1 MSPRPEDPPAGRAT
15 PGEAPHNEAPGAAAL
30 GAAGLDAPVAGDPS
44 AGDLGLGDPSAGDPG
59 PGDLGLAAPGA
70 GDPGPGG
77 RDRDAAGRARNARP
91 RDALGRP
98 LPRGATGDERIPDD
112 LVLPPGEALQL
123 AQQLLDAERP
133 FHAHE
138 VLEASWKS
146 APAAERD
153 LWQGLA
159 QIAVGLTH
167 ARRGN
172 ARGAAA
178 LLRRG
183 ADRVAGYAGWPPHG
197 IDAAGVCR
205 AAREMAAR
213 IDRDGTGAAG
223 TLSARLVSAGP

>member
-1 MSPRPEDPPAGRAT
+1 MSPRPEDSSPGRAT
-15 PGEAPHNEAPGAAAL
+15 AGEAPGSETPG
-30 GAAGLDAPVAGDPS
+30 G
-44 AGDLGLGDPSAGDPG
+44 
-59 PGDLGLAAPGA
+59 PGA
-70 GDPGPGG
+70 GGPGIGDPDVGGPGAGGPGIGDPDVGGPGAGG
-77 RDRDAAGRARNARP
+77 RDRDTAGRARNARP

-112 LVLPPGEALQL
+112 LVLPPAQALQL
-123 AQQLLDAERP
+123 AQELLDAERP

-183 ADRVAGYAGWPPHG
+183 ADRVAGYADAPPHG
-197 IDAAGVCR
+197 IDAAGICR

-213 IDRDGTGAAG
+213 IDRDGAGAAG
-223 TLSARLVSAGP
+223 PLTARLVAVST